1 MIERNIV
8 IARVCE
14 LVVMVNRPGSGS
26 RVRVRVGV
34 RTKVRILYM
43 FFFRWE
49 GANTIY
55 FRCEGEGAIGIAREC
70 SVSARGCV

>member
-34 RTKVRILYM
+34 RTKVRILY
-43 FFFRWE
+43 
-49 GANTIY
+49 IY
-55 FRCEGEGAIGIAREC
+55 FFRCEG
-70 SVSARGCV
+70 

>member
-34 RTKVRILYM
+34 RTKVRILYI
-43 FFFRWE
+43 FFLGVR
-49 GANTIY
+49 GRTLYILGV
-55 FRCEGEGAIGIAREC
+55 RGRERLG
-70 SVSARGCV
+70 SRVSAA